1 MAKETRKAGK
11 KNRQAAGGGPL
22 ESNGEAF
29 VVRALAKGLAMLSL
43 FDAVHREWT
52 LDEMVTELK
61 LPRMTGYRM
70 ARTLQSAGYLVSDPQ
85 SGRYRL
91 GPALL
96 ASTYLSEGYAELVAI
111 ARPYLDSLVEDTG
124 ESATLAVDVDGVAVC
139 VDMVDS
145 PRPHKREV
153 AVGRVI
159 GDTANAHG
167 KMYAASMPDADRA
180 RLLDLPH
187 ERLTPKTITD
197 PQELEAELR
206 RVRERGRGVRHRGA
220 QSRHLRRG
228 RAGQGPDGQ
237 RHRQYRRH
245 RADGPVRPAGARDLR
260 RRGQS
265 RGRGPLRLPGVRPDG
280 PARRLIQVHR
290 AAAAGSTPAAAALPA
305 LRARRR
311 LAHLN
316 SGSGWPT
323 VRMQK
328 VILQYH

>member
-11 KNRQAAGGGPL
+11 KNRQAAANGPL
-22 ESNGEAF
+22 EANGEAF

-43 FDAVHREWT
+43 YDAEHREWT

-70 ARTLQSAGYLVSDPQ
+70 ARTLQSSGYLVTDPQ

-91 GPALL
+91 GPALI
-96 ASTYLSEGYAELVAI
+96 ASTYLSEGYAELVGI
-111 ARPYLDSLVEDTG
+111 ARPYLEALVEETG

-167 KMYAASMPDADRA
+167 KMYAASMPDADRE
-180 RLLDLPH
+180 RLLAAPH

-197 PQELEAELR
+197 PEELAAELQ
-206 RVRERGRGVRHRGA
+206 RVRDEDVAFDIEERNLGTCAVA
-220 QSRHLRRG
+220 
-228 RAGQGPDGQ
+228 A
-237 RHRQYRRH
+237 
-245 RADGPVRPAGARDLR
+245 PVRDQMGAVI
-260 RRGQS
+260 GS
-265 RGRGPLRLPGVRPDG
+265 IGVIVPTGRFGAKEREVCVT
-280 PARRLIQVHR
+280 AVK
-290 AAAAGSTPAAAALPA
+290 AAAASLSAFLGYAKAEP
-305 LRARRR
+305 RAF
-311 LAHLN
+311 
-316 SGSGWPT
+316 
-323 VRMQK
+323 
-328 VILQYH
+328 

>member
-11 KNRQAAGGGPL
+11 KKWQTAVNGPADA
-22 ESNGEAF
+22 NGEAF

-43 FDAVHREWT
+43 FDSVQREWT
-52 LDEMVTELK
+52 LDEMVAELS

-70 ARTLQSAGYLVSDPQ
+70 ARTLQSAGYLVTDAQ

-111 ARPYLDSLVEDTG
+111 ARPYLDSLVEETG

-167 KMYAASMPDADRA
+167 KMYAAFTSDDDRE
-180 RLLDLPH
+180 RLIGSPH
-187 ERLTPKTITD
+187 VRLTPRTITD
-197 PQELEAELR
+197 PDQLADELR
-206 RVRERGRGVRHRGA
+206 RVREEGSPSTSKNA
-220 QSRHLRRG
+220 TS
-228 RAGQGPDGQ
+228 A
-237 RHRQYRRH
+237 
-245 RADGPVRPAGARDLR
+245 
-260 RRGQS
+260 
-265 RGRGPLRLPGVRPDG
+265 
-280 PARRLIQVHR
+280 PARW
-290 AAAAGSTPAAAALPA
+290 P
-305 LRARRR
+305 RRSR
-311 LAHLN
+311 
-316 SGSGWPT
+316 T
-323 VRMQK
+323 R
-328 VILQYH
+328 